1 MSQLFPIQYTEL
13 TVSKDTINSVMKPY

>member
-1 MSQLFPIQYTEL
+1 MSQLFPIQYKEL